1 MWDKPEEAT
10 LLMKKI
16 NDIESELNDYNSL
29 LKELRELRF
38 MVELSEEYGDEKEYI
53 IELKKLKNLERR
65 VVDYSYSQMLTGEY
79 DTGDARLFKSTR
91 VRAVLRRKIGR
102 KCSIECIKDCRNERD
117 SR

>member
-79 DTGDARLFKSTR
+79 DTGDA
-91 VRAVLRRKIGR
+91 VVQIH
-102 KCSIECIKDCRNERD
+102 SINLIVSS
-117 SR
+117 SRISSMPMFSASSIVSSL

>member
-38 MVELSEEYGDEKEYI
+38 MVELSEEYGDEKEYT

-79 DTGDARLFKSTR
+79 DTGDAVVQIHSGAGGLEAQDWAEMLYRMYQRWSQ
-91 VRAVLRRKIGR
+91 
-102 KCSIECIKDCRNERD
+102 
-117 SR
+117 